1 MNDQISVNQAV
12 LRWARETLGLSLEDV
27 AQKLNKDVEI
37 IKQWEN
43 GEGSPTYAQ
52 LEKLA
57 YELYKRPLALFFFP
71 EPPEEEDIKKSFR
84 TLPESE
90 LQAIPPKVHYLLRL
104 AKVMQINLKELY
116 DERTPAI
123 HPIIKATPF
132 DKNNLAQTAQN
143 IRKQLGISIEE
154 QKSWKNET
162 IALGHWRTALEKHGV
177 FVFKESF
184 KANGRGMPDSPYSGF
199 CLYDKVF
206 PIVYVN
212 NNMPHTR
219 QIFTLFHELA
229 HLLFEVSGIDK
240 RNDGDYIKLLSGT
253 DKQIEILC
261 NKFAAEFLIPTN
273 DINLHLQSADV
284 LSDFLLSNLATK
296 YCVSR
301 EVILR
306 RALDLALINNNSY
319 KERVIK
325 WRHEAEQN
333 KQNSKSGGGSYYNTQ
348 KSYLGQTYI
357 EKVFS
362 HYYQKRITRGQAA
375 DYLNIKSKNIG
386 KFENLALGNNPS

>member
-12 LRWARETLGLSLEDV
+12 LRWARETSGVSLQDV
-27 AQKLNKDVEI
+27 AKKLNKDIETI
-37 IKQWEN
+37 EQWEN
-43 GEGSPTYAQ
+43 GEGSPTYTQ

-57 YELYKRPLALFFFP
+57 YEMYKRPLALFFFP

-90 LQAIPPKVHYLLRL
+90 LQAIPPRVHYLLRL

-123 HPIIKATPF
+123 NPIIKATPF
-132 DKNNLAQTAQN
+132 DKSNLAQTAQN

-162 IALGHWRTALEKHGV
+162 IALDHWRTALEKHGV

-184 KANGRGMPDSPYSGF
+184 KASGRGMPDSPYSGF

-273 DINLHLQSADV
+273 DINLRLQSVDV
-284 LSDFLLSNLATK
+284 YSDSALYNLASE

-306 RALDLALINNNSY
+306 RAIDIALINKTSY
-319 KERVIK
+319 SEKVKE
-325 WRHEAEQN
+325 WREKANQ
-333 KQNSKSGGGSYYNTQ
+333 KKSTSKSDGGNYYRTQ

-362 HYYQKRITRGQAA
+362 HYYQKRITRGQVA
-375 DYLNIKSKNIG
+375 DYLNIKSKNISR
-386 KFENLALGNNPS
+386 FENLALGEKP

>member
-12 LRWARETLGLSLEDV
+12 LRWARETSGVSLQDV
-27 AQKLNKDVEI
+27 AKKLNKDIETI
-37 IKQWEN
+37 EQWEN
-43 GEGSPTYAQ
+43 GEGSPTYTQ

-57 YELYKRPLALFFFP
+57 YEMYKRPLALFFFP

-123 HPIIKATPF
+123 NPIIKATPF
-132 DKNNLAQTAQN
+132 DKSNLAQTAQN

-154 QKSWKNET
+154 QKSWKDET
-162 IALGHWRTALEKHGV
+162 IALANWRTALEKHGV

-184 KANGRGMPDSPYSGF
+184 KASGKGMPDSPYSGF
-199 CLYDKVF
+199 CLYDKIF

-240 RNDGDYIKLLSGT
+240 RNDSDYIEVLSGT

-261 NKFAAEFLIPTN
+261 NEFAAEFLIPTN
-273 DINLHLQSADV
+273 DINLRLQSVDV
-284 LSDFLLSNLATK
+284 LSDSAVYNLANE

-306 RALDLALINNNSY
+306 RALDIALINKTSY
-319 KERVIK
+319 REKVKE
-325 WRHEAEQN
+325 WREKANQ
-333 KQNSKSGGGSYYNTQ
+333 KKSTSKSDGGNYYRTQ

-362 HYYQKRITRGQAA
+362 HYYQKRITRGQVA
-375 DYLNIKSKNIG
+375 DYLNIKSKNING
-386 KFENLALGNNPS
+386 FENLALGEKL